1 VLKDEIKEKNIFK
14 KKKKH
19 YLAETELEHYG
30 WISKMG

>member
-1 VLKDEIKEKNIFK
+1 MKLKKKIYLK

>member
-1 VLKDEIKEKNIFK
+1 MKLKKKIYFKK